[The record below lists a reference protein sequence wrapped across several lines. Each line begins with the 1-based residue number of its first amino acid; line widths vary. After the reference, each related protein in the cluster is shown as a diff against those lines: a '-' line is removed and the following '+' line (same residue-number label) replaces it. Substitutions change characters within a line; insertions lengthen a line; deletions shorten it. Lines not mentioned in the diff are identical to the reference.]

1 MTASP
6 AAISAEPRSKGL
18 LTPEAESA
26 PATIARHWPGVDAAT
41 WVRHYWLPRWSLPVG
56 AKLRQDVLEYPTSNL
71 VIEPDEAMLH
81 RARRGR
87 STRILSGEGWAFGVM
102 LHPGIARGLVGG
114 SLHSVAVSIPLAA
127 LPAGAGDASARD
139 DLVSRVRDRMHA
151 GDDQGAID
159 AFENWLPGAVP
170 PPGED
175 ALLVGEIV
183 EAVEDDREILRVEQ
197 LADRFGIGV
206 RHLQRLVAGHIG
218 FSPKWLIQRYR
229 LQEAAA
235 ALRSRDAPPLATLAA
250 ELGYSDQAHFGR
262 EFKTVIGQTPGA
274 YLASASERAGQ
285 R

>member
-1 MTASP
+1 VNASP
-6 AAISAEPRSKGL
+6 VATSAEPRSKGL
-18 LTPEAESA
+18 LTPDVESA
-26 PATIARHWPGVDAAT
+26 PVTIARHWPGKVAAA
-41 WVRHYWLPRWSLPVG
+41 WVRHYWLPRWSLPAG
-56 AKLRQDVLEYPTSNL
+56 AKLRQDVLEYPTTNL

-87 STRILSGEGWAFGVM
+87 STRILSGDGWAFGVM
-102 LHPGIARGLVGG
+102 LRPGIARGLVGG
-114 SLHSVAVSIPLAA
+114 SLRTIAMSVPLAA
-127 LPAGAGDASARD
+127 LPVGAND
-139 DLVSRVRDRMHA
+139 VSGMGGLLARVRDRMHA

-159 AFENWLPGAVP
+159 AFETWLPGAVP
-170 PPGED
+170 PPGDD

-183 EAVEDDREILRVEQ
+183 EVVENDREIIRVEE

-206 RHLQRLVAGHIG
+206 RHLQRLVAGYIG

-235 ALRSRDAPPLATLAA
+235 ALRSGDAPPLAALAA

-262 EFKTVIGQTPGA
+262 EFKSVIGQTPGA
-274 YLASASERAGQ
+274 YLASATERSD

>member
-1 MTASP
+1 VTASP
-6 AAISAEPRSKGL
+6 TAITTEPRSKGL
-18 LTPEAESA
+18 LTPDAESA
-26 PATIARHWPGVDAAT
+26 PVAMARHWPGHDAAT
-41 WVRHYWLPRWSLPVG
+41 WVRHYWLPRWSLPTG
-56 AKLRQDVLEYPTSNL
+56 ARLRQDVLEYPTSNL

-87 STRILSGEGWAFGVM
+87 STRILSGDGWAFGVM
-102 LHPGIARGLVGG
+102 LHPGVARGLVGG
-114 SLHSVAVSIPLAA
+114 SLRSAAMSVPLAA
-127 LPAGAGDASARD
+127 LPPGSDDASGMD
-139 DLVSRVRDRMHA
+139 DLLARVRDRMHA
-151 GDDQGAID
+151 GDDPGAID
-159 AFENWLPGAVP
+159 AFETWLPGAVP
-170 PPGED
+170 APGED

-183 EAVEDDREILRVEQ
+183 EAVENDREILRVEQ

-235 ALRSRDAPPLATLAA
+235 ALRSGDAPPLATLAA

-274 YLASASERAGQ
+274 YLASATER
-285 R
+285 